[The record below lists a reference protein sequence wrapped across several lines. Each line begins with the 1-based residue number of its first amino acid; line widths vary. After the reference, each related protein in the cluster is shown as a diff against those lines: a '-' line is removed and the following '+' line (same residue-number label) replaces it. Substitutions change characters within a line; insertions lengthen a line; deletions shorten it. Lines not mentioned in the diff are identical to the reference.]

1 MKEFAQKRWVR
12 VLAAVLFFVFLA
24 LSTAASGLVYYG
36 RSENW
41 YHIKPGDSSGFTATS
56 SCQEY
61 VYSALWYV
69 VNNVTWLE
77 DLTLD
82 DLGSYAGP
90 AFSYVIR
97 DSHDITT
104 VDTRTDNSVY
114 VTSHEYAGSET
125 LGAFTV
131 DGYVNLPV
139 EPYDGCYTEY
149 AMYTTFCGLRYV
161 MLVLNVLFLLLAG
174 GMLFIECVA
183 AVQDGKNGRLHAF
196 RKWPFDLVFL
206 GWGILFVL
214 GIFLIDNSL
223 YHIIDLFVTYAVT
236 VPDFL
241 YNYYLIQKPLSDFL
255 VWVFI
260 TFIPWYISG
269 QAGAK
274 ILWQKLW
281 SRRFLKK
288 IPVPVYI
295 VGIAAVHILMLLFTR
310 TDWHS
315 LFLLFLA
322 GIDLAAAVLL
332 ILNQKQAREVQDAAE
347 KLAGGNLDH
356 KLDIKKLRFIW
367 RSLGESLN
375 RLGDGLS
382 QAVEER
388 MRSERMKTELITN
401 VSHDIK
407 TPLTSI
413 INYVDLMKNGD
424 LDEETRSEYLKI
436 LEKQSAR
443 LKKLTEDVIE
453 ASKAAS
459 GALTVSREPI
469 DAVELLE
476 QFLGEYEPRFA
487 EAKITPVFSAPSDEC
502 SLLADS
508 VLLGR
513 VLDNLFSN
521 AAKYAQ
527 PDTRFYIDLGT
538 TGQEVTL
545 TMKNTSRE
553 PLNISVEELMERF
566 VRGDRSR
573 HTDGSGLGLSIARS
587 LTELM
592 GGRLTL
598 TLDGDLFKAS
608 LSFPTT

>member
-1 MKEFAQKRWVR
+1 MKGFVQKRWVR
-12 VLAAVLFFVFLA
+12 VLALILFFVFLA
-24 LSTAASGLVYYG
+24 LSAAASGLFFYG
-36 RSENW
+36 RMEDW
-41 YHIKPGDSSGFTATS
+41 YHIQPDDDSGFAGTYACHS
-56 SCQEY
+56 F
-61 VYSALWYV
+61 VYTGLDYV
-69 VNNVTWLE
+69 VSNVTWLE

-82 DLGSYAGP
+82 DLGSYMGP
-90 AFSYVIR
+90 AFSYTIR
-97 DSHDITT
+97 DADDKLTA
-104 VDTRTDNSVY
+104 DTRTDNSVY
-114 VTSHEYAGSET
+114 VTSYGYPGDET
-125 LGAFTV
+125 IEAFTV

-139 EPYDGCYTEY
+139 EPYDGCYAEY
-149 AMYTTFCGLRYV
+149 AMYTTFFGLRYV
-161 MLVLNVLFLLLAG
+161 ISGLNVLFLLLAG
-174 GMLFIECVA
+174 GMLSIECAA
-183 AVQDGKNGRLHAF
+183 AVQDGRNGRL
-196 RKWPFDLVFL
+196 RPLQKKPFDLVLVCWILLFFL
-206 GWGILFVL
+206 CRA
-214 GIFLIDNSL
+214 LIDRVPSYIL
-223 YHIIDLFVTYAVT
+223 RLFYIYAGTCPDGSYDLIWNALRA
-236 VPDFL
+236 FL
-241 YNYYLIQKPLSDFL
+241 T
-255 VWVFI
+255 W
-260 TFIPWYISG
+260 TFIAFPIWYVSG

-274 ILWQKLW
+274 ILWQQIW
-281 SRRFLKK
+281 SRRLLKAV
-288 IPVPVYI
+288 PQPVYV
-295 VGIAAVHILMLLFTR
+295 VGAAAVHILMLLFTR
-310 TDWHS
+310 TDWHF
-315 LFLLFLA
+315 LFIVLLA
-322 GIDLAAAVLL
+322 GFDIAAAVLL
-332 ILNQKQAREVQDAAE
+332 ILNQMQARDVKAAAE
-347 KLAGGNLDH
+347 ELASGNLDH
-356 KLDIKKLRFIW
+356 KLEIKKLRFIW

-388 MRSERMKTELITN
+388 MQSERMKTELITN

-413 INYVDLMKNGD
+413 INYVDLMKNGH
-424 LDEETRSEYLKI
+424 LDEETRQEYLGI
-436 LEKQSAR
+436 LDKQSAR

-476 QFLGEYEPRFA
+476 QFLGEYGTRFA
-487 EAKITPVFSAPSDEC
+487 AAKITPVFSAPSDEC

-527 PDTRFYIDLGT
+527 PETRFYIDLSS

-553 PLNISVEELMERF
+553 PLNISVDELMERF

-592 GGRLTL
+592 DGRLTI
-598 TLDGDLFKAS
+598 TLDGDLFKAQ
-608 LSFPTT
+608 LSFRTT